1 MTTDIEDT
9 NTRLALTAHRV
20 AQQQRAL
27 RSHALASDNDASK
40 QIGEW
45 IEEARRAV
53 AFTHHTPPG
62 FDEPT
67 HIVRKSPSI
76 SREINLNRA
85 FLPSLFDKDGKLI
98 RTPAAKIAA
107 TTIPLSAAILNA
119 SRVAAAGAHVIVQPE
134 PSRAVPTGKTGDV
147 VLQRNATAFRTV
159 SAAHFGIVADGD
171 DVPTAPHPA
180 LSAEIDWQSSVS
192 RALRMEFKRTDQRAL
207 ESGFLHAEIVAA
219 IVMGLARAAD
229 EVLLAA
235 IAATAPT
242 PFSLAKVAAQGL
254 KFDELRGTVG
264 TAGAGATVNQDGD
277 LRAAGI
283 PSELTADL
291 AATIV
296 GAWDRAAV
304 AIHED
309 LPIHFE
315 RLNTQGDLVV
325 TAWANLIPLV
335 PDQAKFWTVPA

>member
-1 MTTDIEDT
+1 MTTSIEDT
-9 NTRLALTAHRV
+9 NTRLAFSAHV
-20 AQQQRAL
+20 VGQQQRAL
-27 RSHALASDNDASK
+27 RSHAHASDNDASK

-45 IEEARRAV
+45 MEEARRAV
-53 AFTHHTPPG
+53 AYTHRTPDG
-62 FDEPT
+62 FDTPT
-67 HIVRKSPSI
+67 HTVRKSPAI
-76 SREINLNRA
+76 SGALNLNRA
-85 FLPSLFDKDGKLI
+85 FLPNLFDKDGKMI
-98 RTPAAKIAA
+98 RTPVAKIAA

-119 SRVAAAGAHVIVQPE
+119 SRVAAAGAHVIVQPD
-134 PSRAVPTGKTGDV
+134 PSRAIPTGRTGDV
-147 VLQRNATAFRTV
+147 VLQRNASAFRTV
-159 SAAHFGIVADGD
+159 SAAHFGIVADD
-171 DVPTAPHPA
+171 ADVPTISHPA
-180 LSAEIDWQSSVS
+180 LSAGIDWQSSVT
-192 RALRMEFKRTDQRAL
+192 RALRMEFKRTGQRAL
-207 ESGFLHAEIVAA
+207 ESELLHAEIVAA

-229 EVLLAA
+229 ETLLAA
-235 IAATAPT
+235 VSATAPT

-254 KFDELRGTVG
+254 KFDELRGAVG

-291 AATIV
+291 ADTIV